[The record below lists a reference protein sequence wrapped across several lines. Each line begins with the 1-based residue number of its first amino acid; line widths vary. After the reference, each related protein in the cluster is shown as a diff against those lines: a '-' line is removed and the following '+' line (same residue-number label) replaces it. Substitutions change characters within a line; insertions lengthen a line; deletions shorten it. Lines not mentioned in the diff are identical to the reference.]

1 MGSMEIHVSCPHGH
15 NPQGVFNACEG
26 SKATE
31 TFSKALTAHLP
42 HAAARGRDRGTQVC
56 LIDAVY
62 SIKLRETPARA
73 QVLFIEADP
82 METQVPPF
90 VGKKEKKRSCLSA
103 GLPLFQS

>member
-1 MGSMEIHVSCPHGH
+1 MGSMEIHVSCPHGN
-15 NPQGVFNACEG
+15 NPRGVFNACEG

-31 TFSKALTAHLP
+31 TFSKALTAVFP

-62 SIKLRETPARA
+62 SIKPRENPARA
-73 QVLFIEADP
+73 QVLFIDTDP

-90 VGKKEKKRSCLSA
+90 VGEMKKKRSCLSA